1 MRHVLSYV
9 PTIALAGW
17 IITTVGNFFDYW
29 QHNTEIW
36 SSANALLMSEV
47 CVDHHVRVAVRH
59 FDKCEDAKRAVA
71 VAPLQRAIYQ
81 VGQDLHVCGHRRCEI
96 LYIDITER
104 LTIVL
109 SLTLVLLLCIM
120 LRWIRQNRVQALRQ
134 EEHYWKLPDSHLKI
148 KNQ

>member
-1 MRHVLSYV
+1 MNRALQCI

-17 IITTVGNFFDYW
+17 IITTVGNFVEYW
-29 QHNTEIW
+29 QRNTDIW
-36 SSANALLMSEV
+36 NSANALLMSEV
-47 CVDHHVRVAVRH
+47 CVDNHVRVAVRH
-59 FDKCEDAKRAVA
+59 FDRCEDAKHAVS
-71 VAPLQRAIYQ
+71 VSPLHRSIYQ
-81 VGQDLHVCGHRRCEI
+81 IGQDLHVCGHRRCEI

-120 LRWIRQNRVQALRQ
+120 WRWIRHSRIQSLQH
-134 EEHYWKLPDSHLKI
+134 EEHYWKLPLKI